1 MILSLALVWTMGV
14 ATAIAVA
21 ITNLEFT
28 AADLRRLMSK
38 ERDGEIVR
46 CLSALALVL
55 GYHSRTQ
62 VAEQSRMDRQTLCDW
77 VHRYNAGGIAALASG
92 KSTGRAPKLNA
103 AQMAELYELVIK
115 GPDPEINGVVRWRC
129 VDLRVRI
136 APRFSVD
143 VLERTVAK
151 WLRRLRLTRLQPRPF
166 HPKQDVAA
174 QEEFK
179 KRMARPVCKRFPRR
193 DLSSLRQRIRP
204 VGIGPAKMEI
214 RASRSS

>member
-1 MILSLALVWTMGV
+1 MILYLPLVWTMGV
-14 ATAIAVA
+14 AMAIAVA

-46 CLSALALVL
+46 RLSALALVL
-55 GYHSRTQ
+55 EGHSRTHA
-62 VAEQSRMDRQTLCDW
+62 AEQSGMDRQTLCDW
-77 VHRYNAGGIAALASG
+77 VHRYNAGGVAALASG

-115 GPDPEINGVVRWRC
+115 GPDPEIDGVVRWRC
-129 VDLRVRI
+129 VDLRAQI
-136 APRFSVD
+136 ARRFSVD
-143 VLERTVAK
+143 VPERTVAK

-179 KRMARPVCKRFPRR
+179 KNLAAWP
-193 DLSSLRQRIRP
+193 
-204 VGIGPAKMEI
+204 
-214 RASRSS
+214 